1 VEEKVMHE
9 SITHAIYYFEVH
21 LIYSSIVWLA
31 ALSLTSIPGGSA
43 TTKHWIWLAAALNF
57 VLPLGAVFDTLWA
70 PYIFWATPLGKIGEA
85 GVALS
90 KSAPVAA
97 VLCGTWLIGAILMLT
112 RLCVR
117 IATEH
122 RSARATVG
130 ESLLAS
136 SRSFLARG
144 VPVNFAGSRPGPAV
158 DGLLRPRIMLPH
170 GIDRLLSKRELHSVL
185 MHELRHAR
193 RHDNLIRLIYEIA
206 LCGLWFHPLF
216 WICGSRLALYRE
228 LSCDESA
235 IQSGHGGDLVSAL
248 AKLANLEEPLLLQAR
263 ATSFMGQRLAQ
274 LTAARPLR
282 MNFAINSFLAVGF
295 AAVFLTGVYAT
306 VAHTACC
313 FVART

>member
-1 VEEKVMHE
+1 MSEHL
-9 SITHAIYYFEVH
+9 THAIYYSEVH

-31 ALSLTSIPGGSA
+31 AWFLTSIPGGSA
-43 TTKHWIWLAAALNF
+43 TTKHWIWLATAFNF

-70 PYIFWATPLGKIGEA
+70 PYIVWATPLGKIGDV
-85 GVALS
+85 GVAVS
-90 KSAPVAA
+90 NDTTVAA
-97 VLCGTWLIGAILMLT
+97 VLCGIWLIGVILMLV
-112 RLCVR
+112 RLCLR

-130 ESLLAS
+130 ESVLTT

-144 VPVNFAGSRPGPAV
+144 VPVRFAGSRRGPAV
-158 DGLLRPRIMLPH
+158 DGLLRSRIVLPH
-170 GIDRLLSKRELHSVL
+170 GIDRVLSKREFNSVL
-185 MHELRHAR
+185 MHELTHAR

-216 WICGSRLALYRE
+216 WITGFRVALYRE

-235 IQSGHGGDLVSAL
+235 IQSGYGGDLVSAL
-248 AKLANLEEPLLLQAR
+248 AKLANLEEPLL
-263 ATSFMGQRLAQ
+263 SFMGHRLAQ
-274 LTAARPLR
+274 LTAARSLR
-282 MNFAINSFLAVGF
+282 LSFATNSLLTVVFTG
-295 AAVFLTGVYAT
+295 VFLSGVFAT